1 MTKMLYR
8 AAAFVAVAAVA
19 ALAAPAPAEAGRG
32 GRALAAGAVGFAAGA
47 IIAGSIANSNRA
59 YADGYNDGYYGP
71 PPRPVYYG
79 PPPPWSR
86 EWYAYCHSKYRSFD
100 PYSGTY
106 QPYRGP
112 RRFCR

>member
-1 MTKMLYR
+1 MRDALLAYIDAGGDGLDVTVIE
-8 AAAFVAVAAVA
+8 AAQQLREKAA
-19 ALAAPAPAEAGRG
+19 EK
-32 GRALAAGAVGFAAGA
+32 
-47 IIAGSIANSNRA
+47 N
-59 YADGYNDGYYGP
+59 GYYGP
-71 PPRPVYYG
+71 PRRVYYG

-86 EWYAYCHSKYRSFD
+86 EWYAYCHSRYRSFD